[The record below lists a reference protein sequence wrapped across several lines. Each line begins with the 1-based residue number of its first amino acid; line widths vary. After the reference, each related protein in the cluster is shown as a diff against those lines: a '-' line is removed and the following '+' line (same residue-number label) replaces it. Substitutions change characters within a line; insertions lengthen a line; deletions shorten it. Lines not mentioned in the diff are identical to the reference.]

1 MNSVFWDE
9 RVFFGSGYTLGLL
22 HAVYLHGRAGDL
34 AARVRGEASLIAS
47 DVLDY
52 LGEAFTSIT
61 EKSYPSGVSNSRYV
75 IQVTRRRR
83 WTPSHLALVD
93 IAKDFQGEWAYLAR
107 KFFGAEA
114 VKNFE
119 DLHG

>member
-1 MNSVFWDE
+1 M
-9 RVFFGSGYTLGLL
+9 LQ
-22 HAVYLHGRAGDL
+22 AVYLHGRAGDL

-61 EKSYPSGVSNSRYV
+61 EKSYPSEVSNSRYV

-83 WTPSHLALVD
+83 WPLSHLALVE
-93 IAKDFQGEWAYLAR
+93 IAKDFQGEWTYLAR

-119 DLHG
+119 DLHT